1 MTPSVRDRIAIG
13 FRLSQASLAA
23 WGTDRFWSYLSWWH
37 EEIHYTIPQEKL
49 AKEMENLFC
58 KTTPV
63 LNFSGSLGL
72 GTVTPNIGLDLV
84 ATGSS
89 SLLITAPDAVGTWKF
104 EGLSIQTTKRPHL
117 LRRGVMWLVMGARWK
132 GNKSAEALPI
142 EYERLKRI
150 FSLDIL

>member
-1 MTPSVRDRIAIG
+1 MRPSVRDRIAIG
-13 FRLSQASLAA
+13 FRLSQAALAA

-49 AKEMENLFC
+49 ARELENLFC

-89 SLLITAPDAVGTWKF
+89 SLLITAPDSVGTWKF
-104 EGLSIQTTKRPHL
+104 EGLSIQTSKKPPL
-117 LRRGVMWLVMGARWK
+117 LRRGVMWLVMGARWESS
-132 GNKSAEALPI
+132 KSAEVLPP
-142 EYERLKRI
+142 EYTRLSRFLKEQG
-150 FSLDIL
+150 